1 MRMSLRTSISGSIPA
16 LVTPMNADGSVDH
29 GCLRELVEWHI
40 AEGSD
45 ALVAVGTTGESA
57 TLDVPEH
64 SAVIATVVHVTN
76 GRVPVIAGTGANATA
91 EAISLTKMAASLGA
105 DAALLV
111 TPYYN
116 KPPQDGLY
124 AHYSAIA
131 ESCDIPQILYNVP
144 GRTGCDL
151 LPETVSR
158 LLVHERIVAIKEAKG
173 ELPRIRELLA
183 LGQGLAVFS
192 GDDPTARE
200 SILLG
205 AHGDISVTANIAPRL
220 MHEMC
225 AAAQRG
231 DTETAERLDAQLSGL
246 HRDLFCQPNPIAVKW
261 ALQHMGRI
269 PTGIRLPLIPLAPQY
284 FDTVTSAL
292 AQAGITDQGTYG
304 Q

>member
-1 MRMSLRTSISGSIPA
+1 MSLRTSISGSIPA

-45 ALVAVGTTGESA
+45 AVVAVGTTGESA
-57 TLDVPEH
+57 TLDVAEH
-64 SAVIATVVHVTN
+64 SAVIATVVHVVN
-76 GRVPVIAGTGANATA
+76 GRIPVIAGTGANATA
-91 EAISLTKMAASLGA
+91 EAISLTQMAASLGA

-116 KPPQDGLY
+116 KPPQAGLY

-151 LPETVSR
+151 LPETVAR
-158 LLVHERIVAIKEAKG
+158 LLQHERIVAIKEATG
-173 ELPRIRELLA
+173 DQGRIRELLA
-183 LGQGLAVFS
+183 LGQGLVVLS
-192 GDDPTARE
+192 GDDATARE
-200 SILLG
+200 SIMLG
-205 AHGDISVTANIAPRL
+205 ARGDISVTANIAPQA
-220 MHEMC
+220 MHAMC
-225 AAAQRG
+225 AAALHG
-231 DTETAERLDAQLSGL
+231 DAETAERLDAALAGL

-261 ALQHMGRI
+261 ALQQMGRI
-269 PTGIRLPLIPLAPQY
+269 PGGIRLPLIPLEEQY
-284 FDTVTSAL
+284 YATVTA
-292 AQAGITDQGTYG
+292 AMNQAGITAQGPYG